1 MLKCLVK
8 DCFKINGKEMNK
20 MPIKGEYVSFKNYNR
35 KTKSPFMIY
44 AGFESILVP
53 EDNEKQNSDD
63 SHTNKYQK
71 HVACSYGCN

>member
-1 MLKCLVK
+1 
-8 DCFKINGKEMNK
+8 
-20 MPIKGEYVSFKNYNR
+20 
-35 KTKSPFMIY
+35 MIY